1 MSSTPSN
8 SNRTLVET
16 ENRERTQEK
25 NLRAGTGEHMRALI
39 IEDSRAMRSIL
50 EGILGNVGFEVT
62 SVADAEEA
70 LGVLEQDQD
79 FELALVDWN
88 LPGMSGLDLV
98 IAIRERPTHA
108 DIKLMMVTTETQLG
122 RVVEAL
128 DAGADEYIMKPF
140 DREML
145 LEKLALL
152 GIEVD

>member
-1 MSSTPSN
+1 
-8 SNRTLVET
+8 
-16 ENRERTQEK
+16 
-25 NLRAGTGEHMRALI
+25 MRALI

-50 EGILGNVGFEVT
+50 EGILDDVGFGVT
-62 SVADAEEA
+62 LAADAEEA
-70 LGVLEQDQD
+70 LVVLENDQD

-88 LPGMSGLDLV
+88 LPAMTGLDLV
-98 IAIRERPTHA
+98 KVIRERPGLG

>member
-1 MSSTPSN
+1 
-8 SNRTLVET
+8 
-16 ENRERTQEK
+16 
-25 NLRAGTGEHMRALI
+25 MRALV

-50 EGILGNVGFEVT
+50 AEILGDLGFEVAPA
-62 SVADAEEA
+62 VDAEEA
-70 LGVLEQDQD
+70 LEILENDQD
-79 FELALVDWN
+79 FKLALVDWN

-98 IAIRERPTHA
+98 IAIRERSGLG

-128 DAGADEYIMKPF
+128 NAGADEYIMKPF

-145 LEKLALL
+145 LEKLVLL

>member
-1 MSSTPSN
+1 
-8 SNRTLVET
+8 
-16 ENRERTQEK
+16 
-25 NLRAGTGEHMRALI
+25 MRALI

-50 EGILGNVGFEVT
+50 EGILGDVGFEVT
-62 SVADAEEA
+62 LAADAEAA
-70 LGVLEQDQD
+70 LVVLEKDGD

-88 LPGMSGLDLV
+88 LPAMTGLDLV
-98 IAIRERPTHA
+98 KVIRERPGLG

-140 DREML
+140 DREAL

>member
-1 MSSTPSN
+1 
-8 SNRTLVET
+8 V
-16 ENRERTQEK
+16 
-25 NLRAGTGEHMRALI
+25 RALV

-50 EGILGNVGFEVT
+50 AEILGDLGFEVAPA
-62 SVADAEEA
+62 VDAEEA
-70 LGVLEQDQD
+70 LEILENDQD
-79 FELALVDWN
+79 FKLALVDWN

-98 IAIRERPTHA
+98 IAIRERSGLG

-128 DAGADEYIMKPF
+128 NAGADEYIMKPF

-145 LEKLALL
+145 LEKLVLL